1 MKMNPKKELETLC
14 INTIRMLSV
23 DAVQRAKS
31 GHPGMPLGA
40 AAMAYTLFTRFLR
53 FNPKDPGWIGRD
65 RFVLSAGHGSMLLYS
80 LLHLLGYDITIDD
93 IKNFRQLGSKTPGH
107 PEYKVTPGVEMTT
120 GPLGQGFATGVG
132 IAIGLRYLATR
143 YNKKGYD
150 VTGERVF
157 SIISDGDLMEGISSE
172 AASLA
177 GHLGLSNVVY
187 LYDDNKISI
196 EGGTEITFTED
207 IDQKFRAMG
216 WQVLTVGDG
225 NDVKDIES
233 AVGRAIKEAERPS
246 LVRIRTHIGY
256 GSPSKQDSEK
266 AHGAPLGED
275 EVIKTKE
282 NLGWPKDETFYV
294 PAEARDFFNDVINDK
309 IRDAKSWAEMI
320 GEYERQYPDE
330 ARELKD
336 LTGGKLPKNW
346 EEKTKIEFAGDKK
359 IATRAASGEV
369 LQNLSE
375 ILPALIGGSA
385 DLAPSNNTY
394 LKNFPEIQ
402 KKSFD
407 GRNIR
412 FGVREHSMGAILNGM
427 ALSGLI
433 PYGGT
438 FLIFSD
444 YMRPA
449 IRLAALMGLGVIY
462 VFTHDSIGLGEDGPT
477 HQPVEH
483 LSSLRGVPNLVVIR
497 PADGPETTY
506 AWEMAVKRRGG
517 PTAIVLSRQG
527 LPILNRNEYAG
538 ADGIKRGGYILSD
551 TDKTPDLIV
560 IASGSEVHTALD
572 VKEILSEK
580 GVGIRV
586 VNMASFEVFDSEPE
600 SYRKDVL
607 PAGVKKLSIEAAS
620 TFGWERYVGGDGL
633 TIGMEGFGAS
643 APADVLFKKFGF
655 SPEDIAEKAL
665 KLIGK

>member
-1 MKMNPKKELETLC
+1 
-14 INTIRMLSV
+14 
-23 DAVQRAKS
+23 
-31 GHPGMPLGA
+31 
-40 AAMAYTLFTRFLR
+40 
-53 FNPKDPGWIGRD
+53 
-65 RFVLSAGHGSMLLYS
+65 
-80 LLHLLGYDITIDD
+80 
-93 IKNFRQLGSKTPGH
+93 
-107 PEYKVTPGVEMTT
+107 
-120 GPLGQGFATGVG
+120 
-132 IAIGLRYLATR
+132 
-143 YNKKGYD
+143 
-150 VTGERVF
+150 
-157 SIISDGDLMEGISSE
+157 
-172 AASLA
+172 
-177 GHLGLSNVVY
+177 
-187 LYDDNKISI
+187 
-196 EGGTEITFTED
+196 
-207 IDQKFRAMG
+207 
-216 WQVLTVGDG
+216 
-225 NDVKDIES
+225 
-233 AVGRAIKEAERPS
+233 
-246 LVRIRTHIGY
+246 
-256 GSPSKQDSEK
+256 
-266 AHGAPLGED
+266 
-275 EVIKTKE
+275 
-282 NLGWPKDETFYV
+282 
-294 PAEARDFFNDVINDK
+294 
-309 IRDAKSWAEMI
+309 MI

-375 ILPALIGGSA
+375 ILPGLIGGSA

-538 ADGIKRGGYILSD
+538 ADGIKRGGYILSN

-665 KLIGK
+665 KLIGE

>member
-1 MKMNPKKELETLC
+1 MKIKAKKDIENLC

-23 DAVQRAKS
+23 DAVQQAKS
-31 GHPGMPLGA
+31 GHPGMPMGA

-53 FNPKDPGWIGRD
+53 FNPKDPGWMGRD

-80 LLHLLGYDITIDD
+80 LLHLLGYDISIDD
-93 IKNFRQLGSKTPGH
+93 IKDFRQLGSKTPGH
-107 PEYKVTPGVEMTT
+107 PEYGVTPGVEMTT
-120 GPLGQGFATGVG
+120 GPLGQGFATGIG
-132 IAIGLRYLATR
+132 MAIGLRYLATR

-177 GHLGLSNVVY
+177 GHLGLSNIVY
-187 LYDDNKISI
+187 LYDDNRISI
-196 EGGTEITFTED
+196 EGKTEITFTED
-207 IDQKFRAMG
+207 VGQKFRAMG
-216 WQVLTVGDG
+216 WLVLSVGDG

-233 AVGRAIKEAERPS
+233 AIGRAINEAERPS
-246 LVRIRTHIGY
+246 LIKIRTHIGY

-275 EVIKTKE
+275 EVVKTKE
-282 NLGWPKDETFYV
+282 NLGWPKDKTFYV
-294 PAEARDFFNDVINDK
+294 PTDVSEFFDGVIGEK
-309 IRDAKSWAEMI
+309 IRDAEKWAEMV
-320 GEYERQYPDE
+320 GEYERRYPDE
-330 ARELKD
+330 AKELRD
-336 LTGGKLPKNW
+336 LAGGKLPENW
-346 EEKTKIEFAGDKK
+346 EEKTKIEFPKDKK

-369 LQNLSE
+369 LQNLAE
-375 ILPALIGGSA
+375 ILPTLIGGSA

-394 LKNFPEIQ
+394 LKSYHDIQ
-402 KKSFD
+402 RKNFD
-407 GRNIR
+407 GRNLR

-449 IRLAALMGLGVIY
+449 MRLAALMGLGVIY

-477 HQPVEH
+477 HQPVEQ
-483 LSSLRGVPNLVVIR
+483 LSSLRAVPNLVVVR
-497 PADGPETTY
+497 PADGVETTY
-506 AWEMAVKRRGG
+506 AWEIAVKRRNG

-527 LPILNRNEYAG
+527 LPILDREKYAG

-551 TDKTPDLIV
+551 TDKTPDLVI

-572 VKEILSEK
+572 VKKILSEK
-580 GVGIRV
+580 RVGVRV
-586 VNMASFEVFDSEPE
+586 VNVASFEIFDSEPE

-633 TIGMEGFGAS
+633 AIGMDGFGAS
-643 APADVLFKKFGF
+643 APADALFKKFGF
-655 SPEDIAEKAL
+655 SPEDIADKAL